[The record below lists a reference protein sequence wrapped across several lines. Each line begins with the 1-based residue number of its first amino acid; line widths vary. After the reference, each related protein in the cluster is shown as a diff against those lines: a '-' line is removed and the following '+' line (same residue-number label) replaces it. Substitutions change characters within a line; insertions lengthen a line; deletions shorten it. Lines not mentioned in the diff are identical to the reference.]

1 MSEYRPPD
9 KDTLINWV
17 KSVLPEPITEVEDIA
32 ATAFS
37 YVLKINTSNRSYYL
51 KKTPPKLYIEASV
64 IDILNADCSLE
75 NVPQIVAKNNDLYC
89 FLMPSCGDL
98 TLRTL
103 FEDRLQK
110 EHLYKGTQSY
120 VDLQKASSVYIQKFL
135 DIGVPDWRIENLP
148 NIYAAF
154 INDEERLAE
163 WGLNAGEQQRCK
175 YSREL
180 FPKLCA
186 ELEGLNLPDVLNHSD
201 FHPNAMLLNQETN
214 EIKIID
220 LGEVT
225 IGNPLLPL
233 TSCIT
238 NYLEH
243 RWKIRADADEY
254 AAIKAS
260 ILEQWNLRGD
270 DVMDL
275 VEIIG
280 PLNYALAFREL
291 MELCGHNFPKWHKW
305 IKLAFFDYLD
315 NLERRYA

>member
-17 KSVLPEPITEVEDIA
+17 KTVLSDPIITVEDIA

-37 YVLKINTSNRSYYL
+37 YVLKINTSNGNYYL
-51 KKTPPKLYIEASV
+51 KKTPPKLYIEANV
-64 IDILNADCSLE
+64 IGILNADCGLE
-75 NVPQIVAKNNDLYC
+75 NVPKIIAKNDNLHC

-103 FEDRLQK
+103 FEDGLQK
-110 EHLYKGTQSY
+110 DFLYEGTQSY
-120 VDLQKASSVYIQKFL
+120 VDLQKSSSAHIQKFL

-163 WGLNAGEQQRCK
+163 WGLNAGEQQRFK
-175 YSREL
+175 NSQEL

-186 ELEGLNLPDVLNHSD
+186 ELEDLNLPDVLNHSD
-201 FHPNAMLLNQETN
+201 FHPNAMLLDQETN

-233 TSCIT
+233 ASCIT

-315 NLERRYA
+315 NLERRYL

>member
-1 MSEYRPPD
+1 MSEYRQPN
-9 KDTLINWV
+9 KDTLIKWA
-17 KSVLPEPITEVEDIA
+17 KTALTDTIIEVEDVA

-37 YVLKINTSNRSYYL
+37 YVLKINTSKGNFYL
-51 KKTPPKLYIEASV
+51 KKTPPKLYIEANV
-64 IDILNADCSLE
+64 IDILNADCGLE
-75 NVPQIVAKNNDLYC
+75 NVPTIIAKNDDLHC
-89 FLMPSCGDL
+89 FLMPSCGDF

-103 FEDRLQK
+103 FQDRIEKDL
-110 EHLYKGTQSY
+110 LYKGTQSY
-120 VDLQKASSVYIQKFL
+120 VDLQKGSSAHIRKFI
-135 DIGVPDWRIENLP
+135 DIGVSDWRIEMLP
-148 NIYAAF
+148 NIYAEL

-163 WGLNAGEQQRCK
+163 WGINTKEQQRSK
-175 YSREL
+175 SSQEL
-180 FPKLCA
+180 FLKLCA
-186 ELEGLNLPDVLNHSD
+186 ELKGFNLPDVLNHSD
-201 FHPNAMLLNQETN
+201 FHPNAMLLDKEAN

-233 TSCIT
+233 ASCIT

-243 RWKIRADADEY
+243 RWNIRADADEY
-254 AAIKAS
+254 DAIKAS

-280 PLNYALAFREL
+280 PLNYTLTFRKL

-305 IKLAFFDYLD
+305 IKLAFFEYLD
-315 NLERRYA
+315 NLERRYG